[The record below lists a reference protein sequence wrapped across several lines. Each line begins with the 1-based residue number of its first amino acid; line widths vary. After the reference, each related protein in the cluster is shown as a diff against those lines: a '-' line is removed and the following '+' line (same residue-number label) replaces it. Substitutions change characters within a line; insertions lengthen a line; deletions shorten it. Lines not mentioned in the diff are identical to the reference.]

1 MVITRRIE
9 VFICEDDK
17 DLRKSYHEK
26 LYDNNRAA
34 VATANMA
41 MSHLYMLDNTT
52 PYLSEEDRER
62 ITYLGVKGDT
72 ATKNNVP
79 YVKASEM
86 FKGKA
91 DMGMLSCVCQEV
103 RKVYQDDRKKGMWCR
118 SLRSFKSNM
127 PMPFKPERFCDL
139 RFAEYQDSEGKVHS
153 GCFFNLIGIPFQ
165 CKFGKDRSNNRV
177 IIERIINGEYKMCT
191 SSVQCDGKK
200 LYLLLCV
207 DIPVRQHKLIE
218 GKQMC
223 AFLGVMTSIRCT
235 TDVNCNLYGESTSR
249 SMVWEI
255 GTKEEF
261 NYRRRQIQE
270 AVRRCQKENTYT
282 TGGKGRKK
290 KCQAIDRYHKKEL
303 NYVDTKLHTYSRRLV
318 DLAIKHKCS
327 EIVLMSQKKREEL
340 AKADNAKADKGNFEE
355 LVLRNWSYY
364 GLKEKIAYKC
374 KMAGIKLIEE

>member
-17 DLRKSYHEK
+17 DLRKSYYEK
-26 LYDNNRAA
+26 LYDNSKAA

-41 MSHLYMLDNTT
+41 ISHLYMLDNTT
-52 PYLSEEDRER
+52 PYLSDEDREK
-62 ITYLGVKGDT
+62 ITYLGTKGNA

-103 RKVYQDDRKKGMWCR
+103 RKVYQDDRKKGMYNR
-118 SLRSFKSNM
+118 SLRSFKANM
-127 PMPFKPERFCDL
+127 PMPFKAERFSDL
-139 RFAEYQDSEGKVHS
+139 RFADYHDGEGKAHN
-153 GCFFNLIGIPFQ
+153 GCFFTLIGIPFQ

-177 IIERIINGEYKMCT
+177 IVERVISGEYKMCT
-191 SSVQCDGKK
+191 SSIQIDGKK
-200 LYLLLCV
+200 LYWLLCV
-207 DIPVRQHKLIE
+207 DIPVQQHKLIE
-218 GKQMC
+218 GKKMF
-223 AFLGVMTSIRCT
+223 AFLGVMNPICCT
-235 TDVNCNLYGESTSR
+235 TDVNCNRYDETTIKGV
-249 SMVWEI
+249 VWEI

-270 AVRRCQKENTYT
+270 AVRRCQKENRYT
-282 TGGKGRKK
+282 AGGKGRKK
-290 KCQAIDRYHKKEL
+290 KCQAIERYHEKEL
-303 NYVDTKLHTYSRRLV
+303 NYVDTKLHTYSRTLV

-327 EIVLMSQKKREEL
+327 EIVLMSQKKREEI
-340 AKADNAKADKGNFEE
+340 AKADNAKSEKRNFDEF
-355 LVLRNWSYY
+355 VLRNWSYY